1 MSRCDN
7 IKFVSIQFL
16 LFGGG
21 SIFPP
26 PIASVDYPPPLIP
39 HPVCLSQPQ
48 SLCLG
53 RGVAFRTIGEGSV
66 RSPPPGGEPGGS
78 LSESPTGTSA
88 VPKKM
93 AARRVAGQGTVF
105 HVLDNHSIR
114 CGGLRPIYRP
124 RYPGEWGK
132 VKGGGRASG
141 PHRRVEGGRGI
152 FGKSIWSEGPFFL
165 PSSLL
170 RACVHA
176 PM

>member
-66 RSPPPGGEPGGS
+66 RSPPPRGG
-78 LSESPTGTSA
+78 T
-88 VPKKM
+88 
-93 AARRVAGQGTVF
+93 
-105 HVLDNHSIR
+105 
-114 CGGLRPIYRP
+114 
-124 RYPGEWGK
+124 
-132 VKGGGRASG
+132 
-141 PHRRVEGGRGI
+141 RGI
-152 FGKSIWSEGPFFL
+152 FVRVTHRDVGGTEKNGGPQGRW
-165 PSSLL
+165 PGNGVS
-170 RACVHA
+170 RAGQ
-176 PM
+176 P